1 MNIAEVLLL
10 SAGIISAFFA
20 YVFYSYA
27 KKCKEMADEYKGKI
41 QHLRNANDDCDAY
54 YFIQR
59 IQHPTDDEFE
69 LNGKIAVGQRNIINN
84 VMCTSIIKVFADEDE
99 SYNLR
104 CAEELLEKL
113 TEQ

>member
-1 MNIAEVLLL
+1 MNIAEIILL
-10 SAGIISAFFA
+10 SATIISAFFA
-20 YVFYSYA
+20 YVLYNYA
-27 KKCKEMADEYKGKI
+27 QKCKEMVDKYKEKI
-41 QHLRNANDDCDAY
+41 QRLRNANDDCNAC

-69 LNGKIAVGQRNIINN
+69 FNGKIAVGRRSISYNIISEA
-84 VMCTSIIKVFADEDE
+84 VIKVFADEDE

-113 TEQ
+113 TER